1 MKEVPAL
8 SDEAGAMSKGLKERG
23 FKFVGPTM
31 LYAMMQANGM
41 VNDHTV
47 DCFRYDQVQA
57 VANALEWPA

>member
-1 MKEVPAL
+1 MKDVPVKSAQA
-8 SDEAGAMSKGLKERG
+8 EAMSAALKARG

-47 DCFRYDQVQA
+47 DCFRYKQVQA
-57 VANALEWPA
+57 VAEALDWPA